1 MQERPAPSPVS
12 VATMLASVESQ
23 AGLIRTVLDHV
34 TPQVR
39 EIVRQLD
46 PASITEVVTAG
57 CGDSLYAAI
66 GARLA
71 FEKHSG
77 FRMEPLEALEFSR
90 YTVNHLSKGAIVIGI
105 SAGGDKS
112 RTIEAIKE
120 ANRVGLRTIAIVGV
134 ADSPLATESN
144 FVIAQ
149 NERETRPSPTP
160 ESSGV
165 FALGNYLAS
174 MVTLVVIAFELG
186 LASGRLSADEYQALR
201 DQVLA
206 SASIIEA
213 TVPATLDAVRAYAA
227 SVRDATA
234 FYILGG
240 GPSHATALFGAAK
253 LFEMPQALGVPVEL
267 EEWAHEQYFLTRPGT
282 ALIVVAPPGASVD
295 RAREQLWGA
304 NKMGARTVVIC
315 DSEDHVT
322 KASADIALGIR
333 GVLPEEFA
341 ALTYSIPL
349 EQLAALLCEARGQA
363 AFEFISGLQ
372 FNVNMDQIGRSTL
385 RVGP

>member
-12 VATMLASVESQ
+12 VETMLASVESQ
-23 AGLIRTVLDHV
+23 AGLIRAVLDHV

-39 EIVRQLD
+39 EIVRQLE
-46 PASITEVVTAG
+46 PASVAEVVTAG

-77 FRMEPLEALEFSR
+77 LRMEPLEALEFSR
-90 YTVNHLSKGAIVIGI
+90 YTVNHLSRGAIVIGI

-120 ANRVGLRTIAIVGV
+120 ANRNGLRTIAIVGV
-134 ADSPLATESN
+134 ADSPLATEAN
-144 FVIAQ
+144 FKILQ
-149 NERETRPSPTP
+149 NERDTRPSPIP
-160 ESSGV
+160 ETSGV

-174 MVTLVVIAFELG
+174 LVTLFAIAFELG
-186 LASGRLSADEYQALR
+186 LAKGRLSTDEYHALR
-201 DQVLA
+201 QHVLDA
-206 SASIIEA
+206 APIIEA
-213 TVPATLDAVRAYAA
+213 TAPSTLEAVRAYAV
-227 SVRDATA
+227 SVRDLTA
-234 FYILGG
+234 MYILGG

-267 EEWAHEQYFLTRPGT
+267 EEWAHEQYFLTRPDS
-282 ALIVVAPPGASVD
+282 AVIVVAPPGASVD

-304 NKMGARTVVIC
+304 RTMGARTVVVC

-322 KASADIALGIR
+322 QESADLAFGIQ
-333 GVLPEEFA
+333 GALPEEFS

-349 EQLAALLCEARGQA
+349 EQCAALLCEARGQA
-363 AFEFISGLQ
+363 AFEFISDLQ
-372 FNVNMDQIGRSTL
+372 FNVNMHQIGRSAL